1 MYYVLK
7 NDYSDWYVL
16 VTKQSDLES
25 WNKISRGASMLDGWP
40 DGLTMQYSDD
50 NPEGVMLTDQITHNE
65 LDGRK

>member
-25 WNKISRGASMLDGWP
+25 WNKISGWP